1 MRVSKETERLE
12 ELDPGAVLDD
22 PLYTP
27 QEIAQALRVSDDYVR
42 RLFERQPGVI
52 FLPSPGKESK
62 RRHRTMRVPRSV
74 LLRLCDGCKMGAPN
88 AYRTFAILVGAAF
101 GLVRTL
107 RGMSTVR
114 CKH

>member
-1 MRVSKETERLE
+1 MAAHAAPNVCVAREPRAGGNSRKGEELKVWVTENAEPLE
-12 ELDPGAVLDD
+12 GLDPGAVLDD

-74 LLRLCDGCKMGAPN
+74 LLRLCNGCKMGA
-88 AYRTFAILVGAAF
+88 T
-101 GLVRTL
+101 
-107 RGMSTVR
+107 
-114 CKH
+114 